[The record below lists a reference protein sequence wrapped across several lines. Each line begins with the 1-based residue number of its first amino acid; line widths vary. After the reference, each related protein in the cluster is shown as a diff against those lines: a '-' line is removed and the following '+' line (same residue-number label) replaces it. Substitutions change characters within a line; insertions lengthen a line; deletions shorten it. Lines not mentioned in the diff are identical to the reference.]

1 MDATEHTF
9 EFTWTQLHRILH
21 DGMSMHQCV
30 NIFNSCDAVTITLKN
45 TWNDEKKEYALNR
58 GKSVVDDLRSQR
70 LPNGMLKFG
79 GERINDEETCRDLGI
94 EDGAVLIFEPMT
106 KSEVVKKID
115 SIVQTL
121 EFADGGD
128 SDDDSDE
135 DSDEED
141 YDIVNEYYG
150 LKWTSREE
158 YGKVEFV
165 LDFSRRNITSIP
177 DVFGNLDVQSIRCR
191 SCPKLTSVTIPD
203 SVTSIGR
210 YAFLHCSSMTSVT
223 IPNSV
228 RSIGYRAFMHCYSI
242 TSVTIPDSVT
252 SIGEGA
258 FEFSHLTSVTIP
270 DSVTSI
276 GRRAFPFDSH
286 VIRMY

>member
-106 KSEVVKKID
+106 KIEVVKKID
-115 SIVQTL
+115 SIAQTL
-121 EFADGGD
+121 EFADGG
-128 SDDDSDE
+128 DSDE

-165 LDFSRRNITSIP
+165 LDFSRMNITIWRDGCQLFHTDPVYANLLIFTRQSFYLKFSASNKMRAQWPFSPRVSHAP
-177 DVFGNLDVQSIRCR
+177 DMVMRPFSHPRHLAR
-191 SCPKLTSVTIPD
+191 SCVI
-203 SVTSIGR
+203 
-210 YAFLHCSSMTSVT
+210 AFV
-223 IPNSV
+223 P
-228 RSIGYRAFMHCYSI
+228 R
-242 TSVTIPDSVT
+242 
-252 SIGEGA
+252 
-258 FEFSHLTSVTIP
+258 
-270 DSVTSI
+270 
-276 GRRAFPFDSH
+276 
-286 VIRMY
+286 